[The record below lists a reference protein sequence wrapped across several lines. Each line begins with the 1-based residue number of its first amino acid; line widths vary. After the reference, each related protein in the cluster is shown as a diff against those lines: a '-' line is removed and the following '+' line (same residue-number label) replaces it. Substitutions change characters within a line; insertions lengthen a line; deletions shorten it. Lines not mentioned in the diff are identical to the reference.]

1 MGGILVRL
9 RMTPEQNLP
18 GGRLKKEGGHAETQ
32 VQENVV
38 GQRLRV
44 RDQGLWPRPVSGLRV
59 PQLRAR

>member
-1 MGGILVRL
+1 
-9 RMTPEQNLP
+9 MTPEQNLP